1 MHDLIRFLPELASQ
15 LQHNQV
21 AREAFVFAAWTR
33 SVGDGLKDKTV
44 PLALDG
50 QRLTVAVRDETW
62 KKNLEE
68 VAGQFIFKINSALRD
83 RLVTFIEFVV
93 DEDAVHAARSDS
105 ESDDDGQHAH
115 DALNEVT
122 DEMRSAAEAI
132 KDDRLRE
139 LFLLAAG
146 GCLARKRRLGLS

>member
-1 MHDLIRFLPELASQ
+1 MHDLIRFLPALASQ
-15 LQHNQV
+15 IQHNQV

-33 SVGDGLKDKTV
+33 SVGDGLRDKTV

-50 QRLTVAVRDETW
+50 ARLTVAVRDETW
-62 KKNLEE
+62 KRNLEE

-93 DEDAVHAARSDS
+93 DEEAVRNARS
-105 ESDDDGQHAH
+105 ESGPYGSGQVPH
-115 DALNEVT
+115 DALSEVT
-122 DEMRSAAEAI
+122 DDLRGAADAI

-146 GCLARKRRLGLS
+146 GCLARKKRLGLS